1 MLSAS
6 RRARSRAGVSL
17 LLRAGCEQLNERGLA
32 DLAGEVT
39 NEVERI
45 LGRLVARVIAKLN
58 ILARQYE
65 QHASSR
71 TEP

>member
-1 MLSAS
+1 M
-6 RRARSRAGVSL
+6 
-17 LLRAGCEQLNERGLA
+17 NERGLA

-39 NEVERI
+39 NGVLRI
-45 LGRLVARVIAKLN
+45 PLRHPLVIAKLN